1 MATDATQPSGCV
13 GGSTP
18 NASTIGSELL
28 ITGNVT
34 SNGKIRLDGHVQG
47 DIQCASLVLG
57 ENSQLKGSAVA
68 EEVVVGG
75 RLIGSVRAVRLRLQ
89 TSSHVEGDLLC
100 QSLAI
105 EQGAYFDGKSHRS
118 DDPLSPQH
126 GLAGRDD
133 EKVPS
138 LAQQPPQPND
148 KSAIAIIPSFPEPQ
162 GSLS

>member
-1 MATDATQPSGCV
+1 MRGV
-13 GGSTP
+13 STP

-75 RLIGSVRAVRLRLQ
+75 RLIGSVRAVRLMLQ
-89 TSSHVEGDLLC
+89 TTSHVEGDLLC

-118 DDPLSPQH
+118 NDPLSLQH
-126 GLAGRDD
+126 GLVGS
-133 EKVPS
+133 V
-138 LAQQPPQPND
+138 AQQPPPPNE
-148 KSAIAIIPSFPEPQ
+148 KPAIASVPSLPEP
-162 GSLS
+162 G

>member
-1 MATDATQPSGCV
+1 M
-13 GGSTP
+13 
-18 NASTIGSELL
+18 
-28 ITGNVT
+28 
-34 SNGKIRLDGHVQG
+34 
-47 DIQCASLVLG
+47 
-57 ENSQLKGSAVA
+57 
-68 EEVVVGG
+68 
-75 RLIGSVRAVRLRLQ
+75 
-89 TSSHVEGDLLC
+89 EGDLLC

-138 LAQQPPQPND
+138 LAQQPPQPSE
-148 KSAIAIIPSFPEPQ
+148 KPAIAIVPSFPEPQ

>member
-1 MATDATQPSGCV
+1 MVTDTTQPSSCV
-13 GGSTP
+13 RGSTT
-18 NASTIGSELL
+18 NASIIGSELL

-47 DIQCASLVLG
+47 DIQCAALVLG

-89 TSSHVEGDLLC
+89 TTSHVEGDLLC
-100 QSLAI
+100 HSLAI

-126 GLAGRDD
+126 GLVRS
-133 EKVPS
+133 V
-138 LAQQPPQPND
+138 AQQPPPPD
-148 KSAIAIIPSFPEPQ
+148 EKLAIAIVPSLPEP
-162 GSLS
+162 G